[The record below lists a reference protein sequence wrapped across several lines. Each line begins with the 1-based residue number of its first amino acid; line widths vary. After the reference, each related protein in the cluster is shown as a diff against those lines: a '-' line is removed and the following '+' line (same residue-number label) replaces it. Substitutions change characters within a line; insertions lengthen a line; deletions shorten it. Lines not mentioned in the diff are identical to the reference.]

1 MKYKIT
7 SHYFLL
13 IVFFIFISCSNNTVR
28 DYTSL
33 KQKALEIPPD
43 FELSPPVVNDDS
55 ASEELPNEEVVE
67 DIEEILTSDNSA
79 PVGEKTKSSSLEDFI
94 DSNFVNKEKEEVSNE
109 VNTNDNTE
117 SLDILTSDDLSDQA
131 NESEIANDQPLAN
144 DAQKVTQDGQA
155 QVTESQETNF
165 TEEKLLDELSNVD
178 DITSLPEEEQ
188 LKPEIIEDEV
198 YDDPTVYNDDQ
209 DLNDLLNRVDDLL
222 NSYSN

>member
-7 SHYFLL
+7 SRYFLL

-43 FELSPPVVNDDS
+43 FELSPPVINDDS

-79 PVGEKTKSSSLEDFI
+79 TTNENTESSSLEDFI
-94 DSNFVNKEKEEVSNE
+94 DSNFVNDEKEEVSNE
-109 VNTNDNTE
+109 VNTNDDTE
-117 SLDILTSDDLSDQA
+117 SLDILVNDDLPEQV
-131 NESEIANDQPLAN
+131 NDVENTN
-144 DAQKVTQDGQA
+144 DAQEVIEDDSTQ
-155 QVTESQETNF
+155 TKESQENNF

-188 LKPEIIEDEV
+188 LKPEIIEEEV
-198 YDDPTVYNDDQ
+198 YDDPTVYNDDK

>member
-7 SHYFLL
+7 SRYFLL

-79 PVGEKTKSSSLEDFI
+79 TTSEKTESSSLEDFI
-94 DSNFVNKEKEEVSNE
+94 DSNFVNDEKEEVSNE
-109 VNTNDNTE
+109 VNTNDDTE
-117 SLDILTSDDLSDQA
+117 SLDVLVNDDIPDQPTDVENTNDTEEMIQDDQA
-131 NESEIANDQPLAN
+131 QNN
-144 DAQKVTQDGQA
+144 
-155 QVTESQETNF
+155 ESQETNF

-188 LKPEIIEDEV
+188 LKPEIIEEEV
-198 YDDPTVYNDDQ
+198 YDDPTVYDDDQ

>member
-7 SHYFLL
+7 SRYFLL

-43 FELSPPVVNDDS
+43 FELSPPVVNDES

-67 DIEEILTSDNSA
+67 DIEEILTSNNSTQTS
-79 PVGEKTKSSSLEDFI
+79 EKTESSSLEDFI
-94 DSNFVNKEKEEVSNE
+94 DSNFVNDEREEVSNE
-109 VNTNDNTE
+109 VNTNDDTE
-117 SLDILTSDDLSDQA
+117 SLDILVNDDLPDQA
-131 NESEIANDQPLAN
+131 IDVENTNDTEEMIQ
-144 DAQKVTQDGQA
+144 DDQTQ
-155 QVTESQETNF
+155 TNESQETNF

-188 LKPEIIEDEV
+188 LKPEIIEEEV

>member
-43 FELSPPVVNDDS
+43 FELSPPVINDDS

-79 PVGEKTKSSSLEDFI
+79 TTSENTESSSLEDFI
-94 DSNFVNKEKEEVSNE
+94 DSNFVNDEKEEVSNE
-109 VNTNDNTE
+109 VNTNDDTE
-117 SLDILTSDDLSDQA
+117 SLNILVNDDLPEQV
-131 NESEIANDQPLAN
+131 NDVENTN
-144 DAQKVTQDGQA
+144 DAQEVIEDDSTQ
-155 QVTESQETNF
+155 TKESQENNF

-188 LKPEIIEDEV
+188 LKPEIIEEEV

>member
-7 SHYFLL
+7 SRYFLL

-43 FELSPPVVNDDS
+43 FELSPPVINDDS

-79 PVGEKTKSSSLEDFI
+79 TTSEKTESSSLEDFI
-94 DSNFVNKEKEEVSNE
+94 DSNFVNDEKEEVSNE
-109 VNTNDNTE
+109 VNTNDDTE
-117 SLDILTSDDLSDQA
+117 SLDVLVNDDLADQA
-131 NESEIANDQPLAN
+131 TDVENTND
-144 DAQKVTQDGQA
+144 TEEMIQDDQA
-155 QVTESQETNF
+155 QNNESQETNF

-188 LKPEIIEDEV
+188 LKPEIIEEEV

>member
-7 SHYFLL
+7 SRYFLL

-43 FELSPPVVNDDS
+43 FELSPPVVNDES

-79 PVGEKTKSSSLEDFI
+79 TTSEKTESSSLEDFI
-94 DSNFVNKEKEEVSNE
+94 DSNFVNDEKEEVSNE
-109 VNTNDNTE
+109 VNTNDDTE
-117 SLDILTSDDLSDQA
+117 SLDILVNDDLPDQVIDV
-131 NESEIANDQPLAN
+131 ESTNDTEEMIQ
-144 DAQKVTQDGQA
+144 DDQTQ
-155 QVTESQETNF
+155 TNESQETNF

-188 LKPEIIEDEV
+188 LKPEIIEEEV

>member
-7 SHYFLL
+7 SRYFLL

-43 FELSPPVVNDDS
+43 FELSPPVINDDS

-79 PVGEKTKSSSLEDFI
+79 TTSENTESSSLEDFI
-94 DSNFVNKEKEEVSNE
+94 DSNFVNDEKEEVSNE
-109 VNTNDNTE
+109 VNTNDDTE
-117 SLDILTSDDLSDQA
+117 SLDVLVNDDLPDQPTDVENTNDTEEMIQDDQA
-131 NESEIANDQPLAN
+131 QNN
-144 DAQKVTQDGQA
+144 
-155 QVTESQETNF
+155 ESQETNF

-188 LKPEIIEDEV
+188 LKPEIIEEEV

>member
-7 SHYFLL
+7 SRYFLL

-67 DIEEILTSDNSA
+67 DIEEILTSDNTA
-79 PVGEKTKSSSLEDFI
+79 PIGEKTESSSLEDFI

-109 VNTNDNTE
+109 VNINDNTE
-117 SLDILTSDDLSDQA
+117 SLDILVNDDLPDQPTDVENTNDTEEMIQDDQA
-131 NESEIANDQPLAN
+131 QNN
-144 DAQKVTQDGQA
+144 
-155 QVTESQETNF
+155 ESQETNF

-188 LKPEIIEDEV
+188 LKPEIIEEEV

>member
-1 MKYKIT
+1 MKYKTT
-7 SHYFLL
+7 SRYFLL

-28 DYTSL
+28 DYMSL

-43 FELSPPVVNDDS
+43 FELSPPVINDDS

-79 PVGEKTKSSSLEDFI
+79 TTSENTESSSLEDFI
-94 DSNFVNKEKEEVSNE
+94 DSNFVNDEKEEVSNE
-109 VNTNDNTE
+109 VNTNDDTE
-117 SLDILTSDDLSDQA
+117 SLDVLVNDDLPDQPTDVENTNDTEEMIQDDQA
-131 NESEIANDQPLAN
+131 QNN
-144 DAQKVTQDGQA
+144 
-155 QVTESQETNF
+155 ESQETNF

-188 LKPEIIEDEV
+188 LKPEIIEEEV
-198 YDDPTVYNDDQ
+198 YDDPTVYDDDQ

>member
-7 SHYFLL
+7 SRYFLL

-43 FELSPPVVNDDS
+43 FELSPPVINDNS

-79 PVGEKTKSSSLEDFI
+79 TTSEKTESSSLEDFI
-94 DSNFVNKEKEEVSNE
+94 DSNFVNDEKEEVSNE
-109 VNTNDNTE
+109 VNTNDDTE
-117 SLDILTSDDLSDQA
+117 SLDVLVNDDLADQA
-131 NESEIANDQPLAN
+131 TDVENTND
-144 DAQKVTQDGQA
+144 TEEMIQDDQA
-155 QVTESQETNF
+155 QNNESQETNF

-188 LKPEIIEDEV
+188 LKPEIIEEEV

>member
-7 SHYFLL
+7 SRYFLL

-43 FELSPPVVNDDS
+43 FELSPPVINDNS

-79 PVGEKTKSSSLEDFI
+79 TTGENTESSSLEDFI
-94 DSNFVNKEKEEVSNE
+94 DSNFVNDEKEEVSNE
-109 VNTNDNTE
+109 VNTNDDTE
-117 SLDILTSDDLSDQA
+117 SLDVLVNDDLPDQPTDVENTNDTEEMIQDDQA
-131 NESEIANDQPLAN
+131 QNN
-144 DAQKVTQDGQA
+144 
-155 QVTESQETNF
+155 ESQETNF

-188 LKPEIIEDEV
+188 LKPEIIEEEV
-198 YDDPTVYNDDQ
+198 YDDPTVYDDDQ

>member
-7 SHYFLL
+7 SRYFLL

-43 FELSPPVVNDDS
+43 FELSPPVINDDS

-79 PVGEKTKSSSLEDFI
+79 TTSEKTESSSLEDFI
-94 DSNFVNKEKEEVSNE
+94 DSNFVNDEKEEVSNE
-109 VNTNDNTE
+109 VNTNDDTE
-117 SLDILTSDDLSDQA
+117 SLDVLVNDDLPDQA
-131 NESEIANDQPLAN
+131 TDVENTND
-144 DAQKVTQDGQA
+144 TEEMIQDDQA
-155 QVTESQETNF
+155 QNNESQETNF

-188 LKPEIIEDEV
+188 LKPEIIEEEV

>member
-7 SHYFLL
+7 SRYFLL

-43 FELSPPVVNDDS
+43 FELSPPVINDNS
-55 ASEELPNEEVVE
+55 ASEELPNEEVAE

-79 PVGEKTKSSSLEDFI
+79 TTSKNTESSSLEDFI

-109 VNTNDNTE
+109 VNKNDNTE
-117 SLDILTSDDLSDQA
+117 SLDIVTSDDLSDQA

>member
-7 SHYFLL
+7 SRYFLL

-43 FELSPPVVNDDS
+43 FELSPPVVNDES

-67 DIEEILTSDNSA
+67 DIEEILTSNNSA
-79 PVGEKTKSSSLEDFI
+79 QTSEKTESSSLEDFI
-94 DSNFVNKEKEEVSNE
+94 DSNFVNDEKEEVSNE
-109 VNTNDNTE
+109 VNTNDDTE
-117 SLDILTSDDLSDQA
+117 SLDVLVNDDLP
-131 NESEIANDQPLAN
+131 DQPTDVENTN
-144 DAQKVTQDGQA
+144 DTEEMIQDD
-155 QVTESQETNF
+155 QVQNNESQETNF

-188 LKPEIIEDEV
+188 LKPEIIEEEV

>member
-7 SHYFLL
+7 SRYFLL
-13 IVFFIFISCSNNTVR
+13 IIFFIFISCTNNTVR

-43 FELSPPVVNDDS
+43 FELSPPVINDNS
-55 ASEELPNEEVVE
+55 TSEELPNEEVVE

-79 PVGEKTKSSSLEDFI
+79 TTSENTESSSLEDFI
-94 DSNFVNKEKEEVSNE
+94 DSNFVNDEKEEVSNE
-109 VNTNDNTE
+109 VNTNDDTE
-117 SLDILTSDDLSDQA
+117 SLDVLVNDDLPDQPTDVENTNDTEEMIQDDQA
-131 NESEIANDQPLAN
+131 QNN
-144 DAQKVTQDGQA
+144 
-155 QVTESQETNF
+155 ESQETNF

-188 LKPEIIEDEV
+188 LKPEIIEEEV
-198 YDDPTVYNDDQ
+198 YDDPTVYDDDQ

>member
-43 FELSPPVVNDDS
+43 FELSPPVINDNS

-67 DIEEILTSDNSA
+67 DIEEILTSNNSA
-79 PVGEKTKSSSLEDFI
+79 TTSEKTESSSLEDFI
-94 DSNFVNKEKEEVSNE
+94 DSNFVNDEKEEVSNE
-109 VNTNDNTE
+109 VNTNDDTE
-117 SLDILTSDDLSDQA
+117 SLDVLVDDDLPDQPTDVENTNDTEEMIQDDQA
-131 NESEIANDQPLAN
+131 QNN
-144 DAQKVTQDGQA
+144 
-155 QVTESQETNF
+155 ESQETNF

-188 LKPEIIEDEV
+188 LKPEIIEEEV

>member
-7 SHYFLL
+7 SRYFLL

-79 PVGEKTKSSSLEDFI
+79 KTSEKTESSSLEDFI
-94 DSNFVNKEKEEVSNE
+94 DSNFVNDGKEEVSNE
-109 VNTNDNTE
+109 VNTNDDTE
-117 SLDILTSDDLSDQA
+117 SLDVLVNDDLPDQPTDVENTNDTEEMIQDDQA
-131 NESEIANDQPLAN
+131 QNN
-144 DAQKVTQDGQA
+144 
-155 QVTESQETNF
+155 ESQETNF

-188 LKPEIIEDEV
+188 LKPEIIEEEV
-198 YDDPTVYNDDQ
+198 YDDPTVYDDDQ

>member
-7 SHYFLL
+7 SRYFLL

-43 FELSPPVVNDDS
+43 FELSPPVINDNS

-79 PVGEKTKSSSLEDFI
+79 TTSENTESSSLEDFI
-94 DSNFVNKEKEEVSNE
+94 DSNFVNDEKEEVSNE
-109 VNTNDNTE
+109 VNTNDDTE
-117 SLDILTSDDLSDQA
+117 SLDILVNDDLPEQV
-131 NESEIANDQPLAN
+131 NDVENTN
-144 DAQKVTQDGQA
+144 DAQEVIEDDSTQT
-155 QVTESQETNF
+155 TESQENNF

-188 LKPEIIEDEV
+188 LKPEIIEEEV

>member
-7 SHYFLL
+7 SRYFLL

-79 PVGEKTKSSSLEDFI
+79 TTSEKTESSSLEDFI
-94 DSNFVNKEKEEVSNE
+94 DSNFVNDEKEEVSNE
-109 VNTNDNTE
+109 VNTNDDTE
-117 SLDILTSDDLSDQA
+117 SLDGLVNDDLPDQPTDVENTNDTEEMIQDDQVQN
-131 NESEIANDQPLAN
+131 NES
-144 DAQKVTQDGQA
+144 K
-155 QVTESQETNF
+155 ETNF

-188 LKPEIIEDEV
+188 LKPEIIEEEV

>member
-7 SHYFLL
+7 SRYFLL

-79 PVGEKTKSSSLEDFI
+79 KTSEKTESSSLEDFI
-94 DSNFVNKEKEEVSNE
+94 DSNFVNDGKEEVSNE
-109 VNTNDNTE
+109 VNTNDDTE
-117 SLDILTSDDLSDQA
+117 SLDVLVNDDIPDQPTDVENTNDTEEMIQDDQA
-131 NESEIANDQPLAN
+131 QNN
-144 DAQKVTQDGQA
+144 
-155 QVTESQETNF
+155 ESQETNF

-188 LKPEIIEDEV
+188 LKPEIIEEEV
-198 YDDPTVYNDDQ
+198 YDDPTVYDDDQ

>member
-7 SHYFLL
+7 SRYFLL

-43 FELSPPVVNDDS
+43 FELSPPVVNDES
-55 ASEELPNEEVVE
+55 ASEELPNEEVIE
-67 DIEEILTSDNSA
+67 DIEEILTRNNSA
-79 PVGEKTKSSSLEDFI
+79 QTSEKTESSSLEDFI
-94 DSNFVNKEKEEVSNE
+94 DSNFVNDEKEEVSNE
-109 VNTNDNTE
+109 VNTNDDTE
-117 SLDILTSDDLSDQA
+117 SLDILVNDDLPDQA
-131 NESEIANDQPLAN
+131 IDVENTNDTEEMIQ
-144 DAQKVTQDGQA
+144 DDQTQ
-155 QVTESQETNF
+155 TNESQETNF

-188 LKPEIIEDEV
+188 LKPEIIEEEV
-198 YDDPTVYNDDQ
+198 YDDPTVYDDDQ

>member
-7 SHYFLL
+7 SRYFLL

-43 FELSPPVVNDDS
+43 FELSPPVINDNS
-55 ASEELPNEEVVE
+55 TSEELPNEEVVE

-79 PVGEKTKSSSLEDFI
+79 TTSKNTESSSLEDFI
-94 DSNFVNKEKEEVSNE
+94 DSNFVNDEKEEVSNE
-109 VNTNDNTE
+109 VNTNDDTE
-117 SLDILTSDDLSDQA
+117 SLDVLVNDDLPEQVNDVGNTNDVQEVIQDDQDQTK
-131 NESEIANDQPLAN
+131 ES
-144 DAQKVTQDGQA
+144 K
-155 QVTESQETNF
+155 ETNF

-188 LKPEIIEDEV
+188 LKPEIIEEEV

>member
-7 SHYFLL
+7 SRYFLL

-43 FELSPPVVNDDS
+43 FELSPPVINDNS

-79 PVGEKTKSSSLEDFI
+79 TTSENTESSSLEDFI
-94 DSNFVNKEKEEVSNE
+94 DSNFVNDEKEEVSNE
-109 VNTNDNTE
+109 VNTNDDTE
-117 SLDILTSDDLSDQA
+117 SLDILVNDDLPDQA
-131 NESEIANDQPLAN
+131 IDVENTNDTEEMIQ
-144 DAQKVTQDGQA
+144 DDQTQ
-155 QVTESQETNF
+155 TNESQETNF

-188 LKPEIIEDEV
+188 LKPEIIEEEV

-209 DLNDLLNRVDDLL
+209 DLNELLNRVDDLL

>member
-7 SHYFLL
+7 SRYFLL

-43 FELSPPVVNDDS
+43 FELSPPVINDDS

-79 PVGEKTKSSSLEDFI
+79 TTSEKTESSSLEDFI
-94 DSNFVNKEKEEVSNE
+94 DSNFVNDEKEEVSNE
-109 VNTNDNTE
+109 VNTNDDTE
-117 SLDILTSDDLSDQA
+117 SLDVLVNDDLPEQV
-131 NESEIANDQPLAN
+131 NDVENTN
-144 DAQKVTQDGQA
+144 DAQEVIQDDSTQ
-155 QVTESQETNF
+155 TKESQENNF

-188 LKPEIIEDEV
+188 LKPEIIEEEV

>member
-7 SHYFLL
+7 SRYFLL

-79 PVGEKTKSSSLEDFI
+79 TTSEKTESSSLEDFI
-94 DSNFVNKEKEEVSNE
+94 DSNFVNDEKEEVSNE
-109 VNTNDNTE
+109 VNTNDDTE
-117 SLDILTSDDLSDQA
+117 TLDVLVNDDLPDQPTDVENTNDTEEMIQDDQA
-131 NESEIANDQPLAN
+131 QNN
-144 DAQKVTQDGQA
+144 
-155 QVTESQETNF
+155 ESQETNF

-188 LKPEIIEDEV
+188 LKPEIIEEEV

>member
-79 PVGEKTKSSSLEDFI
+79 KTSEKTESSSLEDFI
-94 DSNFVNKEKEEVSNE
+94 DSNFVNDEKEEVSNE
-109 VNTNDNTE
+109 VNTNDDTE
-117 SLDILTSDDLSDQA
+117 SLDVLVNDDLPDQPTDVENTNDTEEMIQDDQA
-131 NESEIANDQPLAN
+131 QNN
-144 DAQKVTQDGQA
+144 
-155 QVTESQETNF
+155 ESQETNF

-188 LKPEIIEDEV
+188 LKPEIIEEEV
-198 YDDPTVYNDDQ
+198 YDDPTVYDDDQ

>member
-79 PVGEKTKSSSLEDFI
+79 KTSEKTESSSLEDFI
-94 DSNFVNKEKEEVSNE
+94 DSNFVNDEKEEVSNE
-109 VNTNDNTE
+109 VNTNDDTE
-117 SLDILTSDDLSDQA
+117 TLDVLVNDDLPDQPTDVENTNDTEEMIQDDQA
-131 NESEIANDQPLAN
+131 QNN
-144 DAQKVTQDGQA
+144 
-155 QVTESQETNF
+155 ESQETNF

-188 LKPEIIEDEV
+188 LKPEIIEEEV

>member
-7 SHYFLL
+7 SRYFLL

-79 PVGEKTKSSSLEDFI
+79 TTSENTESSSLEDFI
-94 DSNFVNKEKEEVSNE
+94 DSNFVNDEKEEVSNE
-109 VNTNDNTE
+109 VNTNEDTE
-117 SLDILTSDDLSDQA
+117 SLDILVDDDLSEQVNDVENTNDVQEVIQDDQDQTK
-131 NESEIANDQPLAN
+131 ES
-144 DAQKVTQDGQA
+144 K
-155 QVTESQETNF
+155 ETNF

-188 LKPEIIEDEV
+188 LKPEIIEEEV

>member
-7 SHYFLL
+7 IRYFLL

-43 FELSPPVVNDDS
+43 FELSPPVVIDDS

-79 PVGEKTKSSSLEDFI
+79 KTSEKTESSSLEDFI
-94 DSNFVNKEKEEVSNE
+94 DSNFVNDEKEEVSNE
-109 VNTNDNTE
+109 VNTNDDTE
-117 SLDILTSDDLSDQA
+117 SLDVLVNDDIPDQPTDVENTNDTEEMIQDDQA
-131 NESEIANDQPLAN
+131 QNN
-144 DAQKVTQDGQA
+144 
-155 QVTESQETNF
+155 ESQETNF

-188 LKPEIIEDEV
+188 LKPEIIEEEV

>member
-7 SHYFLL
+7 SRYFLL

-67 DIEEILTSDNSA
+67 DIEDILTSDNSA
-79 PVGEKTKSSSLEDFI
+79 TTSEKTESSSLEDFV
-94 DSNFVNKEKEEVSNE
+94 DSNFVDDEKEKVSNQ
-109 VNTNDNTE
+109 VNTNDDTETLNT
-117 SLDILTSDDLSDQA
+117 LVNNDLPDQA
-131 NESEIANDQPLAN
+131 IDVENTNDTEEMIQ
-144 DAQKVTQDGQA
+144 DDQTQ
-155 QVTESQETNF
+155 TNESQETNF

-188 LKPEIIEDEV
+188 LKPEIIEEEV

>member
-7 SHYFLL
+7 SRYFLL

-67 DIEEILTSDNSA
+67 DIEEILTSDKSA
-79 PVGEKTKSSSLEDFI
+79 KTSEKTESSSLEDFI
-94 DSNFVNKEKEEVSNE
+94 DSNFVNDEKEEVSNE
-109 VNTNDNTE
+109 VNTNDDTE
-117 SLDILTSDDLSDQA
+117 SLDVLVNDDIPDQPTDVENTNDTEEMIQDDQA
-131 NESEIANDQPLAN
+131 QNN
-144 DAQKVTQDGQA
+144 
-155 QVTESQETNF
+155 ESQETNF
-165 TEEKLLDELSNVD
+165 TEEKLLDELSNID

-188 LKPEIIEDEV
+188 LKPEIIEEEV
-198 YDDPTVYNDDQ
+198 YDDPTVYDDDQ

>member
-1 MKYKIT
+1 
-7 SHYFLL
+7 L

-43 FELSPPVVNDDS
+43 FELSPPVINDDS

-79 PVGEKTKSSSLEDFI
+79 KTSEKTESSSSEDFI
-94 DSNFVNKEKEEVSNE
+94 DSNFVNDEKEEVSNE
-109 VNTNDNTE
+109 VKTNEDTE
-117 SLDILTSDDLSDQA
+117 SLDGLVNDDLPDQPTDVEKTNDTEEMIQDDQA
-131 NESEIANDQPLAN
+131 QNN
-144 DAQKVTQDGQA
+144 
-155 QVTESQETNF
+155 ESQETNF

-188 LKPEIIEDEV
+188 LKPEIIEEEV
-198 YDDPTVYNDDQ
+198 YDDPTVYDDDQ

>member
-55 ASEELPNEEVVE
+55 ANEELPNEEVVE

-79 PVGEKTKSSSLEDFI
+79 TTSEKTESSSLEDFI
-94 DSNFVNKEKEEVSNE
+94 DSNFVNDEKEEVSNE
-109 VNTNDNTE
+109 VNTNDDTE
-117 SLDILTSDDLSDQA
+117 SLDGLVNDDLP
-131 NESEIANDQPLAN
+131 DQPTDVENTN
-144 DAQKVTQDGQA
+144 DTEEMIQDD
-155 QVTESQETNF
+155 QVQNNESQETNF

-178 DITSLPEEEQ
+178 DITSLPEAEQ
-188 LKPEIIEDEV
+188 LKPEIIEEEV
-198 YDDPTVYNDDQ
+198 YDDPTVYDDDQ

>member
-43 FELSPPVVNDDS
+43 FELSPPVINDNS

-79 PVGEKTKSSSLEDFI
+79 TTSEKTESSSLEDFI
-94 DSNFVNKEKEEVSNE
+94 DSNFVNDEKEEVSNE
-109 VNTNDNTE
+109 VNTNDDTE
-117 SLDILTSDDLSDQA
+117 SLDGLVNEDLP
-131 NESEIANDQPLAN
+131 DQPADVENTN
-144 DAQKVTQDGQA
+144 DTEEMIQDDQTQ
-155 QVTESQETNF
+155 TNESQETNF

-188 LKPEIIEDEV
+188 LKPEIIEEEV
-198 YDDPTVYNDDQ
+198 YDDPTVYNDDH

>member
-79 PVGEKTKSSSLEDFI
+79 TTSEKTESSSLEDFI
-94 DSNFVNKEKEEVSNE
+94 DSNFVNDEKEEVSNE
-109 VNTNDNTE
+109 VNKNDDTE
-117 SLDILTSDDLSDQA
+117 SLDILVNDGLPDQA
-131 NESEIANDQPLAN
+131 IDVENTNDTEEMIQ
-144 DAQKVTQDGQA
+144 DDQTQ
-155 QVTESQETNF
+155 TNESQETNF

-188 LKPEIIEDEV
+188 LKPEIIEEEV